1 MKIQEHRRITTAT
14 LTTSILLIASLA
26 SSLMAQETKDSK
38 PAIKTP
44 TGKTNS
50 TPTVEPAAPALSPD
64 VEEIIKMTGAG
75 VDAEILRNFVAQS
88 KTPYAL
94 TANDIIALKEKK
106 VQDEVTAAMLLRGQQ
121 INAPKQAVKP
131 RIVQQLS
138 AGGELDTESYEFFQ
152 NHYLYPRALSSSYK
166 TLAPYAPQYTR
177 GRNYG
182 NSRFGG
188 YKGQSRYNSFGPQRN
203 DRRGGHY
210 HGGGRFGR

>member
-1 MKIQEHRRITTAT
+1 M
-14 LTTSILLIASLA
+14 LMTSVLLNASLA
-26 SSLMAQETKDSK
+26 SSLMAQESKTATPAVTATAETK
-38 PAIKTP
+38 PAPTPKTAA
-44 TGKTNS
+44 
-50 TPTVEPAAPALSPD
+50 AAPALSPG
-64 VEEIIKMTGAG
+64 VAEIVKMAAAG
-75 VDAEILRNFVAQS
+75 VDAEIVRNFVAQS

-106 VQDEVTAAMLLRGQQ
+106 VPDEVTAAMLLRGQQ

-138 AGGELDTESYEFFQ
+138 TGGELDTESYEFFQ

-166 TLAPYAPQYTR
+166 TLAPYAPRYNR

-182 NSRFGG
+182 GSRFGG
-188 YKGQSRYNSFGPQRN
+188 SRGPSRYNSFGPQHN
-203 DRRGGHY
+203 DRRNGPY